1 MRKAALTLS
10 VLTVLIPMAAS
21 LVIAYLLL
29 DGEAGLFDAKTLV
42 CATVATLSFFSAVIR
57 PKLVVGPSAFLAR
70 DGDTLKLAS
79 FGLTEREQE
88 LVLAHLRG
96 KSMKELALDRGL
108 ALSTVRTAMS
118 SAYRKLGI
126 FGKAG
131 LAALGA
137 KYKVE

>member
-1 MRKAALTLS
+1 MRNAAYAIS
-10 VLTVLIPMAAS
+10 ASSGFIRVAAS
-21 LVIAYLLL
+21 LAIAYLLI
-29 DGEAGLFDAKTLV
+29 DGRAGLFDAKTLA
-42 CATVATLSFFSAVIR
+42 CATVATVSFFSAVLR
-57 PKLVVGPSAFLAR
+57 PKSGVGPNAFLAR
-70 DGDTLKLAS
+70 RGDTLKLAS
-79 FGLTEREQE
+79 FGLTERERE

-96 KSMKELALDRGL
+96 KSMKELAIDRGL

-137 KYKVE
+137 KYKIE